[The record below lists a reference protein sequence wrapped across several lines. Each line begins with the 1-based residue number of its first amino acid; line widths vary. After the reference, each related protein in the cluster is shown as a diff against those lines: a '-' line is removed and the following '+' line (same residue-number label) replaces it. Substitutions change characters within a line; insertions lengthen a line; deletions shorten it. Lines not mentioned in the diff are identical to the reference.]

1 MVNCA
6 DMLNRL
12 KKVLNNDSQ
21 FNLYRNYLYNVR
33 VKSIYKLTVNLETLS
48 EGFIDPPIFDL
59 YAILVTGFLDK
70 FSGIKEDCM
79 KDIRMSI
86 ETQIIQNKYHDN
98 GITFIDSELQNLRF

>member
-1 MVNCA
+1 MPNCH

-21 FNLYRNYLYNVR
+21 FNIYRNYLYNIR

-59 YAILVTGFLDK
+59 RSILITGFLDK
-70 FSGIKEDCM
+70 HSGIKEDCM
-79 KDIRMSI
+79 REMRQNI
-86 ETQIIQNKYHDN
+86 EKQIIQNKYHDN
-98 GITFIDSELQNLRF
+98 GITFIDSGLENLRF